1 MTRKPLD
8 IEKFTQRKVTVP
20 VIMVIAFV
28 VFGWKFDHI
37 TVDYLDDFFMT
48 KAVAEEQFKVI
59 SQQVG
64 ANATLISGHIRTYE
78 LNENAKSS
86 TLVQDQIY
94 MLELYISANGEN
106 DLTRTRQRDL
116 AASLARLAR
125 VRACIVRNDDEENC
139 GAII

>member
-1 MTRKPLD
+1 MPRKPID

-20 VIMVIAFV
+20 VIMVIGLV
-28 VFGWKFDHI
+28 VLGWKFDGL

-59 SQQVG
+59 SEAVG

-78 LNENAKSS
+78 LNENAKNHQ
-86 TLVQDQIY
+86 LVQDQIY
-94 MLELYISANGEN
+94 ELQLYVSANGEN

-116 AASLARLAR
+116 DASLSRLGR
-125 VRACIVRNDDEENC
+125 VRACIVRNDDAENC
-139 GAII
+139 DAII